1 LKRLF
6 IHRFRILKDY
16 SSHQDFKKA
25 ERFMIALFILMMVL
39 QMTADSS
46 SGQPTAYQSL
56 EYQIKDR
63 NFKTTFDP
71 SSGDIYL
78 YHGTD
83 RTIVRLT
90 ENGTTD
96 TLGTIP
102 QSYDGLIHME
112 ITSDGESIYFWEN
125 GIGRVHRYDIATN
138 TIEREDKSHSHRT
151 MFGHAGFLSDD
162 KFIYAMGGYGYWEF
176 RNFLIRYE
184 PEFGQWEKVPSLND
198 ELVVRSWKGL
208 LYKLGNSFYYFVDN
222 TNENGNQKTHAYRY
236 DLLEN
241 KWFIEHGLEETFKPF
256 EIMNRGVSRTFVYG
270 RTYMV
275 DKNNRHLGF
284 LSSTTQNIVL
294 NLVSV
299 DESAIYQ
306 LNIDL
311 LGINDVRAVFYSD
324 RIDRWVLLGHES
336 AWTERTT
343 LRAYLFEFDENH
355 PFITV
360 YTPESTIPA
369 ESIFLTAGGTLA
381 AGIIGFF
388 LYIILIKRKTQ
399 RDEDH
404 NGEDIAQNKPVEIFK
419 NSDGEMSVYING
431 NRFKTSE
438 DQTLRELWT
447 IIAERVETGDS
458 SILVSNIDQRLY
470 PSQSHASYN
479 SRNRKKLLKIIN
491 SACGFDLISEERS
504 KIDKRYKVLTIKT
517 DKITI
522 KQG

>member
-1 LKRLF
+1 
-6 IHRFRILKDY
+6 
-16 SSHQDFKKA
+16 
-25 ERFMIALFILMMVL
+25 MIALFILMMVL

-151 MFGHAGFLSDD
+151 MFGHAGFLSD
-162 KFIYAMGGYGYWEF
+162 
-176 RNFLIRYE
+176 
-184 PEFGQWEKVPSLND
+184 

-284 LSSTTQNIVL
+284 LSSTTQKAQVP
-294 NLVSV
+294 V
-299 DESAIYQ
+299 
-306 LNIDL
+306 
-311 LGINDVRAVFYSD
+311 VF
-324 RIDRWVLLGHES
+324 
-336 AWTERTT
+336 
-343 LRAYLFEFDENH
+343 
-355 PFITV
+355 
-360 YTPESTIPA
+360 
-369 ESIFLTAGGTLA
+369 
-381 AGIIGFF
+381 
-388 LYIILIKRKTQ
+388 
-399 RDEDH
+399 
-404 NGEDIAQNKPVEIFK
+404 
-419 NSDGEMSVYING
+419 
-431 NRFKTSE
+431 
-438 DQTLRELWT
+438 
-447 IIAERVETGDS
+447 
-458 SILVSNIDQRLY
+458 
-470 PSQSHASYN
+470 
-479 SRNRKKLLKIIN
+479 
-491 SACGFDLISEERS
+491 
-504 KIDKRYKVLTIKT
+504 
-517 DKITI
+517 
-522 KQG
+522 